1 MDNSK
6 QGDIIAVHNHPN
18 SSMPRA
24 EDYIACFQNKYK
36 YGVVAC
42 HDGDVHR
49 YETTRE
55 LTDADKY
62 IITQDINDFRDY
74 GSDETEFK
82 NKLEERYGI
91 LWVTLS

>member
-18 SSMPRA
+18 SSMPSA

-42 HDGDVHR
+42 HNSDVHR

-55 LTDADKY
+55 LTESNNVRLRQNIKRWRKAKVS
-62 IITQDINDFRDY
+62 NR
-74 GSDETEFK
+74 
-82 NKLEERYGI
+82 
-91 LWVTLS
+91 